1 MMRTLAWAIG
11 ALLLAGIVHI
21 VTVIGV
27 PRFAVADPWH
37 EIGALVGDGSFARL
51 PRPAAGTRALPGLDP
66 AMTHAACRF
75 ALDKGPVRIRAEV
88 TDGYWSLSLY
98 DRRGLWV
105 WGVDNRAGEQKPID
119 ILVAD
124 HVQVAQLRESL
135 PDEFEDVVIV
145 DWAGREGFAVYKIL
159 VPAKS
164 REAEV
169 EAALATARCTA
180 TPLS

>member
-1 MMRTLAWAIG
+1 MMRTLAWAVG

-21 VTVIGV
+21 VTVLGV
-27 PRFAVADPWH
+27 PRFAVADPWR
-37 EIGALVGDGSFARL
+37 EIGAHTGDGTFARL
-51 PRPAAGTRALPGLDP
+51 PRPTAGAKTLLGLDP
-66 AMTHAACRF
+66 AMSHAACRF
-75 ALDKGPVRIRAEV
+75 SLDKGPMRIRAET

-105 WGVDNRAGEQKPID
+105 WGVDNRASEQKPID

-135 PDEFEDVVIV
+135 PDELEDIVIV
-145 DWAGREGFAVYKIL
+145 DWSGREGFAVYKIL
-159 VPAKS
+159 MPSRS

-169 EAALATARCTA
+169 EAALATARCTPM
-180 TPLS
+180 PLS